1 MIKEI
6 RIDDEERKIPREIVI
21 KATIDKLLDLLIDE
35 NQLID
40 ELNFVEDFLL
50 TYRTFINDPLIIT
63 NKLLEYFNKNI
74 NSTSCEHITRVI
86 LSWVNNHYND
96 FESNTKLNE
105 FLEKFDDYL
114 QHHES
119 EVKTK
124 ITNFFLFIYL
134 FIVYLVY
141 EIMEIF
147 T

>member
-21 KATIDKLLDLLIDE
+21 KATIDKLLDLLVDE

-40 ELNFVEDFLL
+40 ESNFVEDFLL

-74 NSTSCEHITRVI
+74 NSISSEHIARVI

-119 EVKTK
+119 EVETK
-124 ITNFFLFIYL
+124 KKNFIYL